1 MNNSKALF
9 QDFINELTLNEHRDE
24 LQSMAY
30 LVFEHVLSLAKL
42 DILTSKEIT
51 ITPEQKNKLKEIADR
66 LNNHEP
72 VQYILEEALFNG
84 RLFKVN
90 SSVLIPR
97 PETEELIAAIL
108 KLTNNKTQLHILDI
122 GTGSGCIPITLAL
135 ESKQSKV
142 SATDISEQSLA
153 VASKNATYL
162 QAHVNFL
169 KHDILTE
176 ELPFTNLDIIVSNP
190 PYIALEEKSTM
201 NSNVVA
207 HEPHLALFVED
218 NDPLI
223 FYRTIA
229 QKAKHALKTGGL
241 LIVEINERY
250 GTEVAQL
257 FSNNNFVE
265 IEILKDLSG
274 KDRIVKGILKSS
286 QYG

>member
-24 LQSMAY
+24 LQSIAY
-30 LVFEHVLSLAKL
+30 LVFDHVLSLSRL
-42 DILTSKEIT
+42 DILTSKEIIVT
-51 ITPEQKNKLKEIADR
+51 SDQKNKLKEIARR
-66 LNNHEP
+66 LSNHEP
-72 VQYILEEALFNG
+72 VQYILEEALFYG
-84 RLFKVN
+84 RSFNVN

-135 ESKQSKV
+135 ENKGSKV
-142 SATDISEQSLA
+142 HATDISEHALV
-153 VASKNATYL
+153 VAAKNATNL
-162 QAHVNFL
+162 HAHVNFI
-169 KHDILTE
+169 KHNILTE

-190 PYIALEEKSTM
+190 PYITWEEKSTM
-201 NSNVVA
+201 NSNVVE
-207 HEPHLALFVED
+207 HEPHLALFVE
-218 NDPLI
+218 NHDPLI

-229 QKAKHALKTGGL
+229 QKAKHALKVGGL

-250 GTEVAQL
+250 GKEVAQL

-265 IEILKDLSG
+265 IE
-274 KDRIVKGILKSS
+274 
-286 QYG
+286 